1 MYAATFYP
9 GARVANRA
17 RPYHWASRA
26 LLVLAFLVTLGQPAK
41 AQKKLTAAEA
51 KDHIGENGTVCGAAV
66 SAQYVPT
73 SGGQPTFL
81 NLDNAYPKQVFTIV
95 IWGKNR
101 SKFGAPEDT
110 WRGKRICVSGRISA
124 YEGVPEIIAED
135 PQQIKPEK

>member
-1 MYAATFYP
+1 MFAVTCCSE
-9 GARVANRA
+9 ARASKSVRFHCRA
-17 RPYHWASRA
+17 GRA
-26 LLVLAFLVTLGQPAK
+26 LVALAFLVTLGQPAK

-51 KDHIGENGTVCGAAV
+51 KEHIGETSTVCGAAV
-66 SAQYVPT
+66 STQYVPT

-101 SKFGAPEDT
+101 NKFGAPEDT
-110 WRGKRICVSGRISA
+110 WKGKRICVSGRITA

-135 PQQIKPEK
+135 PQQIKAEK